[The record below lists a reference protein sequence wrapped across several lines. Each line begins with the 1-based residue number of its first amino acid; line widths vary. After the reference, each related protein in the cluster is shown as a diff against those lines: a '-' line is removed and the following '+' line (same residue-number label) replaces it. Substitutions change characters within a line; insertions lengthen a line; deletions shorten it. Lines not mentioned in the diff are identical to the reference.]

1 MLNTRDI
8 EGFDA
13 RRREVRAEIAALE
26 QLPPSEET
34 KKRIEALE
42 QELDELDNPDLP

>member
-13 RRREVRAEIAALE
+13 RRREIMAEIAALK

-34 KKRIEALE
+34 TQRIKALE